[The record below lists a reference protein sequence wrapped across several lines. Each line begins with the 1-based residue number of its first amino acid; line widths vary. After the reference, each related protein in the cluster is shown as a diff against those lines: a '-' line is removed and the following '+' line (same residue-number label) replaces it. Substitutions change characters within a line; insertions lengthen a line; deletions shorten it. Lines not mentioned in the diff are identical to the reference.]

1 MTSQRDRL
9 EQMLK
14 NQLEAGTA
22 SQRDMITTLIQY
34 DAAYA
39 TKVMAR
45 YTLASTIVAMISAI
59 SSAAAAY
66 FAYAA
71 LHVSR

>member
-1 MTSQRDRL
+1 MTNERDELERL
-9 EQMLK
+9 LR
-14 NQLEAGTA
+14 NQFSGGSLSHVE
-22 SQRDMITTLIQY
+22 MVTTLAQY

-45 YTLASTIVAMISAI
+45 YTLASTIVAMVSAT
-59 SSAAAAY
+59 SSAVAAY

-71 LHVSR
+71 LHALH